1 MASMRLRKSDLF
13 VELLNELLEGV
24 DLRLGSAEEVQNITV
39 RLPPSPS
46 VLCTYLCVGQA
57 IRNASLCGGSQDFIL
72 SNNLQEGGWFVTSPQ
87 CCVRRNNSVLCW
99 HSCVGSGGVT
109 VYGGVQCGDVA
120 LRDVGSGH
128 GGVGW
133 GWTW

>member
-57 IRNASLCGGSQDFIL
+57 IRNASLCGGSEDFML

-87 CCVRRNNSVLCW
+87 CCVRRNNSVLELAQLYRECW
-99 HSCVGSGGVT
+99 GHRHWRC
-109 VYGGVQCGDVA
+109 
-120 LRDVGSGH
+120 LRPMG
-128 GGVGW
+128 
-133 GWTW
+133 TWH